1 MKTPPTCVSIRKSE
15 LIKRGINSFQ
25 EWNKASNHLYIGRS
39 MDKYITGAFASKW
52 QNIYSS
58 QKYGVEECLRL
69 YEERVR
75 NTPNLFNSISE
86 LEGLELGCWCKPN
99 YCLGD
104 VLIKLYS
111 EYVEKKCKRNKE

>member
-1 MKTPPTCVSIRKSE
+1 
-15 LIKRGINSFQ
+15 
-25 EWNKASNHLYIGRS
+25 
-39 MDKYITGAFASKW
+39 MDKYITEAFASKW
-52 QNIYSS
+52 QNIYFS

-75 NTPNLFNSISE
+75 NTQNLFNCISE

-99 YCLGD
+99 YCHGD

-111 EYVEKKCKRNKE
+111 EYVEKNVRGIKNENPSYLHKCYKQRL